1 MRATHNTDRNDG
13 TEEGQQSATS
23 EDPSV
28 QAPLFLTG
36 GLVVRLLLGV
46 RFGSNL

>member
-13 TEEGQQSATS
+13 TEESQQPATS

-28 QAPLFLTG
+28 QAPLLLTG
-36 GLVVRLLLGV
+36 SLVVRLLLGV
-46 RFGSNL
+46 RFRSNL